1 MSKNLEEEYLRE
13 IQSDVPDLWSRINA
27 GIDKLEESKEKEESS
42 RVTPINAEVKP
53 EADNVKKR
61 GKKRG
66 MIALVSVLSAAAI
79 LFIVFVPVALLGIA
93 VIFGNNAKFGNGSAE
108 MSMAETTDSVM
119 YYEDAASDGMMYE
132 EEMEEA
138 EEPYYEYSNN
148 MEDMDMAGAGEV
160 QESLDSGNKIAAL
173 IQGEQAEDMP
183 GEREE
188 SYSAAIPE
196 GQAKEEISYVKGDLI
211 AKDVLLRVD
220 IVRSIDGMNVMEVTV
235 LEDFKPEAFFV
246 ADVHAGECMIV
257 KSDDQKLW
265 DSFTNKILT
274 SDSGIVLKVDMY
286 VDESGLNE
294 YPLVYL
300 KSE

>member
-13 IQSDVPDLWSRINA
+13 IQNDVPDLWGRINA
-27 GIDKLEESKEKEESS
+27 GIDKLEESKDKEEPS
-42 RVTPINAEVKP
+42 RVTPVNLEAEPK
-53 EADNVKKR
+53 ADNAKKR

-66 MIALVSVLSAAAI
+66 VIALVSVLSAAAI

-93 VIFGNNAKFGNGSAE
+93 VIFGNNAKLGNGSAE
-108 MSMAETTDSVM
+108 MSMAETTDSAT

-148 MEDMDMAGAGEV
+148 MEDMDMAETGEV
-160 QESLDSGNKIAAL
+160 QESLDSDNKIAAL
-173 IQGEQAEDMP
+173 TQGDQAGDIP
-183 GEREE
+183 RESE
-188 SYSAAIPE
+188 ETYSAAIPE

-235 LEDFKPEAFFV
+235 LEDFKPETFF
-246 ADVHAGECMIV
+246 ATDVHSGECMIV
-257 KSDDQKLW
+257 KSDDEKLW
-265 DSFTNKILT
+265 DSLTNKILT
-274 SDSGIVLKVDMY
+274 SDTGIVLKVDMY

>member
-27 GIDKLEESKEKEESS
+27 GIDKLEESKEKEEPS

-108 MSMAETTDSVM
+108 MSTAETTDSVM

-138 EEPYYEYSNN
+138 EEPYYEYGNN
-148 MEDMDMAGAGEV
+148 MEDMDMSGAGEV
-160 QESLDSGNKIAAL
+160 QESLDSDNKIAAL

-183 GEREE
+183 GDREE

-257 KSDDQKLW
+257 KSDDEKLW
-265 DSFTNKILT
+265 DSLTNKILT
-274 SDSGIVLKVDMY
+274 SDTGIVLKVDMY

>member
-13 IQSDVPDLWSRINA
+13 IQSDVPDLWGRINA

-108 MSMAETTDSVM
+108 MSMAETSDSAM

-138 EEPYYEYSNN
+138 EEPYYEYGNN

-160 QESLDSGNKIAAL
+160 QESLDSDNKIAAL
-173 IQGEQAEDMP
+173 IQGDQAEDMP

-211 AKDVLLRVD
+211 AEDVLLRVD

-235 LEDFKPEAFFV
+235 LKDFKPEAFF
-246 ADVHAGECMIV
+246 ATDVHAGECMIV
-257 KSDDQKLW
+257 KSDDEKLW

>member
-108 MSMAETTDSVM
+108 MSMAETSDSAI

-132 EEMEEA
+132 EKMEEA
-138 EEPYYEYSNN
+138 EEPYYEYGNN

-160 QESLDSGNKIAAL
+160 QESLDSDNKIAAL
-173 IQGEQAEDMP
+173 IQGDQAEDMP

-211 AKDVLLRVD
+211 AEDVLLRVD

-235 LEDFKPEAFFV
+235 LEDFKPETFF
-246 ADVHAGECMIV
+246 ATDVHAGECMIV
-257 KSDDQKLW
+257 KSDDEKLW

>member
-13 IQSDVPDLWSRINA
+13 IQSDVPDLWGRINA

-42 RVTPINAEVKP
+42 KVTPINAEVKP
-53 EADNVKKR
+53 KADNAKKR

-66 MIALVSVLSAAAI
+66 VIALVSVLSAAAI

-93 VIFGNNAKFGNGSAE
+93 VIFGTNAKFSNGSAE
-108 MSMAETTDSVM
+108 MSMAETTDSAM

-138 EEPYYEYSNN
+138 EEPYYEYSFN
-148 MEDMDMAGAGEV
+148 MEEDMAEAGEV
-160 QESLDSGNKIAAL
+160 QESLDSDNKIAAL

-211 AKDVLLRVD
+211 AEDVLLRVD

-235 LEDFKPEAFFV
+235 LKDFKPEAFF
-246 ADVHAGECMIV
+246 ATDVHYGECMIV
-257 KSDDQKLW
+257 KSDDEKLW
-265 DSFTNKILT
+265 DSLTNKILT

>member
-13 IQSDVPDLWSRINA
+13 IQSDVPDLWGRINA

>member
-257 KSDDQKLW
+257 KSDDEKLW
-265 DSFTNKILT
+265 DSLTNKILT
-274 SDSGIVLKVDMY
+274 SDTGIVLKVDMY